1 MNIDKYN
8 TRVRQ
13 SISEEYVKCS
23 KAKQDLF
30 NAYTV
35 ARVRL
40 ESEKDTLPYNEYK
53 RLEEEKEFL
62 FKMMKIEEIK
72 LDTWDKARE
81 ICLNVADE
89 C

>member
-13 SISEEYVKCS
+13 AISEEYVKCS
-23 KAKQDLF
+23 KVKQEFF

-35 ARVRL
+35 AKVRL
-40 ESEKDTLPYNEYK
+40 ESEKDTLSYNEYK

-89 C
+89 N